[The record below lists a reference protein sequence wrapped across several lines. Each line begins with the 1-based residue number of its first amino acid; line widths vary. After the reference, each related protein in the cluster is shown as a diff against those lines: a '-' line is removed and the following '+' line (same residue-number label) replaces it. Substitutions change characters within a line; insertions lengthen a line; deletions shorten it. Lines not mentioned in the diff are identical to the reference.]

1 VCTSPF
7 FAALVLGRLPKQLL
21 YGDLGGTHLG
31 SPCTN
36 LHQPWTTSRPLFT
49 RMLHLMGSTVGRVYT
64 THSDLLHTLT
74 PGPPRAP

>member
-49 RMLHLMGSTVGRVYT
+49 RMLHLMGSTVTGGEDD
-64 THSDLLHTLT
+64 DL
-74 PGPPRAP
+74 PRAYLGSADSLGGM